1 MRKFIFL
8 FLILFVCANVSF
20 AAKDYENLYNE
31 AQVPQIRLMHDL
43 DPYQDEDYYNYAWS
57 PYPLFRT
64 STTLYFKDITIPPG
78 YYLLAA
84 RTIKDKDYIFF
95 KASGKVKYIIPVI
108 DSEIVLEDAYKS
120 KIPEKKLN
128 KAQKAKKKITHFLDN
143 LFENTKKIDPPT
155 SFIQA
160 QQLDNNFME
169 IIYYFGNNKY
179 TMYFRT
185 TSF

>member
-1 MRKFIFL
+1 MKKLMIL
-8 FLILFVCANVSF
+8 FLIFVCANPCF
-20 AAKDYENLYNE
+20 AAKDYERLYNE
-31 AQVPQIRLMHDL
+31 AQMPQIKLMHDL
-43 DPYQDEDYYNYAWS
+43 DPYQDEDYFNYAWS

-84 RTIKDKDYIFF
+84 RNIKDKDYIFF
-95 KASGKVKYIIPVI
+95 KASGKVKYIIPVV
-108 DSEIVLEDAYKS
+108 DTEIVLEDTYKG
-120 KIPEKKLN
+120 KIPQKKLN
-128 KAQKAKKKITHFLDN
+128 KTQKTKKKIAHFFDN

-155 SFIQA
+155 SYIQA

-169 IIYYFGNNKY
+169 IVYYFGNNKY
-179 TMYFRT
+179 TMYFRL

>member
-1 MRKFIFL
+1 MKKIL
-8 FLILFVCANVSF
+8 LILTMLLLSQQCF
-20 AAKDYENLYNE
+20 AAKDYEMLYNE
-31 AQVPQIRLMHDL
+31 AEVPQIKLMHNL
-43 DPYQDEDYYNYAWS
+43 DPYQNEDYYNYAWS

-64 STTLYFKDITIPPG
+64 ATTLYFKDIIIPPG

-84 RTIKDKDYIFF
+84 RNIKNKDYIFF
-95 KASGKVKYIIPVI
+95 KDSGKVKYIIPVI
-108 DSEIVLEDAYKS
+108 ETDIVLEDAYKN
-120 KIPEKKLN
+120 KIPEKKLT
-128 KAQKAKKKITHFLDN
+128 KSQKAKKKITHFFDN

-160 QQLDNNFME
+160 QQLDSNFME

>member
-1 MRKFIFL
+1 MKKIFIIFT
-8 FLILFVCANVSF
+8 ILLLAQSAF
-20 AAKDYENLYNE
+20 AAKNYEKMYNE
-31 AQVPQIRLMHDL
+31 TEVPQIKLMHDL
-43 DPYQDEDYYNYAWS
+43 DPYQDEDYFNYAWS

-64 STTLYFKDITIPPG
+64 ATTLYFKDITIPPG

-84 RTIKDKDYIFF
+84 RNIKNKDYIFF
-95 KASGKVKYIIPVI
+95 KANGKVKYIIPVA
-108 DSEIVLEDAYKS
+108 ETELVLEESYKG

-128 KAQKAKKKITHFLDN
+128 KAQKTKKKITHFLDN

-160 QQLDNNFME
+160 QQLDNNFIE
-169 IIYYFGNNKY
+169 IIYYFGNQKY